1 MTPKEIPKKFLLN
14 IVPKEG
20 NNKRNYR
27 NKKLNNNN
35 KNIQINFP
43 NYKYQT
49 ASNSKGYLYTIFL
62 LFMIISIISNTN
74 NYRTLISNQE
84 TIALKL
90 YGKGEQLIFN
100 PEVGI
105 CPVSVYL
112 NDQIENIINPN
123 NCSIVNISQEENVIN
138 NITIIWNSKFIGTG
152 GMFFGL
158 MNLLE
163 IDLSNFDFS
172 LVQNTISMFHDCQ
185 RLTSINFGNINTSS
199 LQKMEGMFFNC
210 FSLKQLDLSLFDTSK
225 VTNMSCLFHGCQQ
238 ITYINLGNFKTS
250 EVLCMSYMFY
260 SCVYLS
266 NLTLGSFDT
275 SKVTD
280 MKFMFCNC
288 QSIMSLDVSSFN
300 TSSVN
305 DMNTM
310 FAVDKK
316 LLSLDLQNFDTSKV
330 TLMNNLFDS
339 CYALTFVNL
348 KSFNTSQ
355 VITMNF
361 MFYNCWKLNHLD
373 LSNFQ
378 TPNLQTMQQI
388 FHGCQQLSYLNIS
401 SFDTSNVV
409 NMAYAFSQCSSLYSI
424 DLKNFITEN
433 VFWMEGM
440 FYNCI
445 NLTYL
450 DLSSFNTN
458 SVNNLNFMFYN
469 CRSLTCLKL
478 TNFYTPHLSAMGLT
492 FYNCI
497 SLELLDISNLNTYYT
512 YNMEFTFANCVKLK
526 NLYLPKFNPQRLI
539 YMNGTFGGCNS
550 LTTIDLSYLDTSSI
564 KYMDLLFYGCNSL
577 EYIKFEKYNETENL
591 ESFNNALNYV
601 PGNIVI
607 CVNENN
613 TIEKLKNQ
621 IIINNINCAVF
632 YCGEDWK
639 NYQKILAEDNTCLE
653 QTETIFIINNKETT
667 TNILQEIPTTYIPST
682 TPEIYKSTFIS
693 INNTISNKIIL
704 DTINIATTHNDI
716 IDSTIIKEKEY
727 THITNIKS
735 TEVIDN
741 FLINNSTN
749 VITYYELNEYSSVVN
764 NLFKETQF
772 IINKN
777 SDTFIKDES
786 ALSST
791 EKNIDAASLF
801 TIIKSENSDAS
812 NFTSEEINRRKY
824 EEIVNKIIQ
833 DFDGSNEEELV
844 KKGEDNFYFQL
855 TTLENELNPKGKNSN
870 NTRFSRIDLGECAN
884 VLRKKNNLN
893 ENATFLILKYEK
905 ISNIS
910 SERYLQYE
918 IYESI
923 NKTRLDLSV
932 CQDIPIDIYVP
943 LVLSEKLENL
953 YNELKSLGYDLFD
966 INSEFYQDICTPYK
980 SSNGTDVLLSDRID
994 YYFGNDETQ
1003 CQPNC
1008 QFSDYSMETQDLK
1021 CECNIVE
1028 SEINVEKKQEIGSKS
1043 IYKSFYDVLKFSNYK
1058 VLKCYKLA
1066 FNKNI
1071 FINNKGNYMVLTF
1084 FGIYSIFLVLYII
1097 KGRTQLKDDLS
1108 KIIFDNNSKEINL
1121 ASININPRIHLCK
1134 ENIIEMKHKSQHKII
1149 YNNINEKNNIEIIK
1163 KNKNNKKLI
1172 LRKDFKKKKPK
1183 SRIIFDFPPKKNL
1196 QNFYFKEKKVNNIK
1210 ENEISSKIKI
1220 NKNDRIENETKN
1232 LQKISSKKLITTNIE
1247 ELDNFELNNL
1257 DYSDALKFDKRK
1269 FFSIYWSI
1277 LQREHSIIFTFFIR
1291 NDHNLT
1297 YVKYER
1303 FIFFICTDMALNVF
1317 FFSDETMHK
1326 MFLDYGKYNFVQ
1338 QIPQIIYSTIVSQL
1352 IQIFVCFLSLT
1363 DKHFYQ
1369 IKNLKIKTRIQILRI
1384 ERCIQMKIYF
1394 FFMFTGF
1401 MFFFYWY
1408 IITCFCAVYENTQI
1422 AFIKDSFLSF
1432 GLGLLYP
1439 FVLYLFPSGLR
1450 IVSLNFLKGKLSFIY
1465 KLSDLIPFF

>member
-1 MTPKEIPKKFLLN
+1 MTQKEIPKKLLLN
-14 IVPKEG
+14 IVSEEG

-35 KNIQINFP
+35 KNNQINFP
-43 NYKYQT
+43 NYKYQK

-62 LFMIISIISNTN
+62 LFMTISIISNTN

-84 TIALKL
+84 TITLKL

-100 PEVGI
+100 PGVRT

-112 NDQIENIINPN
+112 NDQIENIVNPN

-138 NITIIWNSKFIGTG
+138 NIKIIWNSKFIGTG
-152 GMFFGL
+152 VMFSGL

-172 LVQNTISMFHDCQ
+172 LVQNTISMFHGCQ

-225 VTNMSCLFHGCQQ
+225 VTNMSCLFHGCQR

-305 DMNTM
+305 DMNTV

-355 VITMNF
+355 VITM
-361 MFYNCWKLNHLD
+361 HL
-373 LSNFQ
+373 
-378 TPNLQTMQQI
+378 
-388 FHGCQQLSYLNIS
+388 
-401 SFDTSNVV
+401 
-409 NMAYAFSQCSSLYSI
+409 
-424 DLKNFITEN
+424 
-433 VFWMEGM
+433 M

-469 CRSLTCLKL
+469 CRSLTSLNL
-478 TNFYTPHLSAMGLT
+478 SNFYTPHLSAMGLT

-591 ESFNNALNYV
+591 ESFNNVLNYV

-749 VITYYELNEYSSVVN
+749 VITYYELNEYSSIVN

-855 TTLENELNPKGKNSN
+855 TTLENELNPKDKNSN

-884 VLRKKNNLN
+884 VLREKNNLN
-893 ENATFLILKYEK
+893 ENASFLILKYEK

-923 NKTRLDLSV
+923 NKTRLNLSV
-932 CQDIPIDIYVP
+932 CKDIPIDIYVP
-943 LVLSEKLENL
+943 LVLSEELENL
-953 YNELKSLGYDLFD
+953 YNELKSLGYELFD

-994 YYFGNDETQ
+994 YYFNNDETQ

-1008 QFSDYSMETQDLK
+1008 QFSDYSMETQD
-1021 CECNIVE
+1021 
-1028 SEINVEKKQEIGSKS
+1028 
-1043 IYKSFYDVLKFSNYK
+1043 
-1058 VLKCYKLA
+1058 
-1066 FNKNI
+1066 
-1071 FINNKGNYMVLTF
+1071 
-1084 FGIYSIFLVLYII
+1084 
-1097 KGRTQLKDDLS
+1097 
-1108 KIIFDNNSKEINL
+1108 
-1121 ASININPRIHLCK
+1121 
-1134 ENIIEMKHKSQHKII
+1134 
-1149 YNNINEKNNIEIIK
+1149 
-1163 KNKNNKKLI
+1163 
-1172 LRKDFKKKKPK
+1172 
-1183 SRIIFDFPPKKNL
+1183 
-1196 QNFYFKEKKVNNIK
+1196 
-1210 ENEISSKIKI
+1210 
-1220 NKNDRIENETKN
+1220 
-1232 LQKISSKKLITTNIE
+1232 
-1247 ELDNFELNNL
+1247 
-1257 DYSDALKFDKRK
+1257 
-1269 FFSIYWSI
+1269 
-1277 LQREHSIIFTFFIR
+1277 
-1291 NDHNLT
+1291 
-1297 YVKYER
+1297 
-1303 FIFFICTDMALNVF
+1303 
-1317 FFSDETMHK
+1317 
-1326 MFLDYGKYNFVQ
+1326 
-1338 QIPQIIYSTIVSQL
+1338 
-1352 IQIFVCFLSLT
+1352 
-1363 DKHFYQ
+1363 
-1369 IKNLKIKTRIQILRI
+1369 
-1384 ERCIQMKIYF
+1384 
-1394 FFMFTGF
+1394 
-1401 MFFFYWY
+1401 
-1408 IITCFCAVYENTQI
+1408 
-1422 AFIKDSFLSF
+1422 
-1432 GLGLLYP
+1432 
-1439 FVLYLFPSGLR
+1439 
-1450 IVSLNFLKGKLSFIY
+1450 
-1465 KLSDLIPFF
+1465 